1 MSVAASVIAEVPVSH
16 PEKPRA
22 RMSAVAKEVCVFML
36 GKLRRPNLTNLVQFQ
51 NNRFSGGNGSEEA

>member
-1 MSVAASVIAEVPVSH
+1 VIAEVPVSH

-36 GKLRRPNLTNLVQFQ
+36 GKLRRPNLTNLVQV
-51 NNRFSGGNGSEEA
+51 SE